1 MSHPPRSAPG
11 SHVPP
16 LQRVEEP
23 DAVGRA
29 ADLDDVFP
37 GQLQQVRTYRSPSES
52 RESLDPAQSL
62 CAGWQLQAP
71 RLGRL
76 VELTPSPL
84 LPPLPPPGARPRQA
98 GLVQYQPV
106 PCVTTPVT
114 AGQGRGTWAERFFT
128 PSAPPRSISRLVLR
142 RGVPLVSPP
151 QCHCPAGG
159 ERGEKRR
166 PQLPGSHGLL
176 CRRNQEGLI
185 EGIRNGNGET
195 AEEQEEGRSR
205 DRPGAG

>member
-71 RLGRL
+71 WLGWL
-76 VELTPSPL
+76 AELTPSPL
-84 LPPLPPPGARPRQA
+84 LPPLPLPGARPGDRGTGQGNTGRAFLYTQRSPQKHFSA
-98 GLVQYQPV
+98 GFKEGGATG
-106 PCVTTPVT
+106 VTTPV
-114 AGQGRGTWAERFFT
+114 
-128 PSAPPRSISRLVLR
+128 
-142 RGVPLVSPP
+142 PLS
-151 QCHCPAGG
+151 
-159 ERGEKRR
+159 
-166 PQLPGSHGLL
+166 
-176 CRRNQEGLI
+176 CRWRA
-185 EGIRNGNGET
+185 R
-195 AEEQEEGRSR
+195 
-205 DRPGAG
+205 